1 MQKHY
6 AQKNLNSG
14 ENVQIYIYDLPY
26 RSTRRC
32 SYKTR
37 AGQLDLITLI
47 LINKLINYKL
57 C

>member
-1 MQKHY
+1 MRK
-6 AQKNLNSG
+6 KNLNSG
-14 ENVQIYIYDLPY
+14 ENVQIYIYDLQC

-37 AGQLDLITLI
+37 AGQLDLITFI
-47 LINKLINYKL
+47 LSNKLINYKF

>member
-14 ENVQIYIYDLPY
+14 ENVQIYIYDLQC

-37 AGQLDLITLI
+37 AGQLDLITFI
-47 LINKLINYKL
+47 LSNKLINYKF